1 MSLDDLIEK
10 YTLRKINS
18 MTKYPSIETYH
29 TIDRGKLLPELT
41 NGEEFIVS
49 EDNPLLM
56 TEKIDGTNSRIVVYK
71 GDWLIGGREEFLS
84 SKGDRVYVTDHSVV
98 DTVRETA
105 DRIAE
110 QLKDREELFV
120 FFGEVYGGRVGSQ
133 AKNYSNNR
141 DVTDFRVFDVIEMPP
156 EMIHE
161 VLNLELSKIAT
172 WRDTQ
177 KKQPFLNCLDEGIL
191 TVDLKLETVVTL
203 NSMGMY
209 DGDCPPLGIE
219 ETYQWLL
226 RFEKTKCGID
236 NNDEGKSEGVIV
248 RNFDRSL
255 IRKIRFEDYEKTLFG
270 RKKGLK

>member
-1 MSLDDLIEK
+1 MSLNDLIEK

-29 TIDRGKLLPELT
+29 TIDGGKLLPQLT
-41 NGEEFIVS
+41 DGGEFVVS
-49 EDNPLLM
+49 IGNPM
-56 TEKIDGTNSRIVVYK
+56 FMSEKIDGTNARIVVYK

-110 QLKDREELFV
+110 ELKDRDELFV
-120 FFGEVYGGRVGSQ
+120 FYGEVYGGTVGRH
-133 AKNYSNNR
+133 AKNYTSDR
-141 DVTDFRVFDVIEMPP
+141 HATHFRVFDVIEMLP

-161 VLNLELSKIAT
+161 VLSLELTKIAT

-177 KKQPFLNCLDEGIL
+177 KRQPFLDFYDASVIIGSLN
-191 TVDLKLETVVTL
+191 LETVVSL
-203 NSMGMY
+203 LVLSIKEE
-209 DGDCPPLGIE
+209 DALPLGIE

-226 RFEKTKCGID
+226 QFERTKCSIGED
-236 NNDEGKSEGVIV
+236 TEGKSEGVIV